1 MSSETLLI
9 QAASGLERTM
19 AGDRYSNLQESLVA
33 QVSAAIYYKTHVLA
47 KLKTSK
53 AFNSKFTK
61 VLFDQIDK
69 DFGEYIDAKARMNPK
84 TLHHVYEW
92 KKVGTPS
99 ARLFKIKVVSSQ
111 GTAFS
116 IGSEFKMS
124 KSMVPTKKGKHRHVF
139 ANKAFIM
146 EQGQPVVIKPKSAE
160 RLVFDVS
167 GYTVYM
173 PKGESVTVRRP
184 GGTAAK
190 QSFESAKRHFFT
202 SDLVSQSIKRS
213 GFQKLFSSAMS
224 SALKTPANVRRV
236 QYSFSANTLR
246 SQAENALES
255 AFGMATV

>member
-1 MSSETLLI
+1 MSSETLLV

-19 AGDRYSNLQESLVA
+19 AGNRYSNLEESVVA
-33 QVSAAIYYKTHVLA
+33 QISAAIYYKTHVLA

-84 TLHHVYEW
+84 SLHHVYEW
-92 KKVGTPS
+92 KKVGNPT
-99 ARLFKIKVVSSQ
+99 ARLFRIKVVGSE
-111 GTAFS
+111 GTSFR
-116 IGSEFKMS
+116 IGSEFKLS
-124 KSMVPTKKGKHRHVF
+124 TSMVPTKKGKHRHVF

-173 PKGESVTVRRP
+173 PKGESVTVRKP
-184 GGTAAK
+184 GGVAVK

-202 SDLVSQSIKRS
+202 SGLVSLSIKKS
-213 GFQKLFSSAMS
+213 GFQQLFSNAMS

-236 QYSFSANTLR
+236 QYSFSPNTLR
-246 SQAENALES
+246 AAADTALES
-255 AFGMATV
+255 AFGMVTA

>member
-1 MSSETLLI
+1 MV

-19 AGDRYSNLQESLVA
+19 AGNRYSNLEESIVA
-33 QVSAAIYYKTHVLA
+33 QISAAIYYKTHVLA

-92 KKVGTPS
+92 KQIGSPTS
-99 ARLFKIKVVSSQ
+99 RLFKIKVVSSQ
-111 GTAFS
+111 GTSFS

-124 KSMVPTKKGKHRHVF
+124 KSLVPTQKGKHRHVF

-146 EQGQPVVIKPKSAE
+146 EQGQPVVIKPRSAE
-160 RLVFDVS
+160 RLVFDVN

-173 PKGESVTVRRP
+173 PKGASVTVRRP
-184 GGTAAK
+184 GGNAAK
-190 QSFESAKRHFFT
+190 QSFESAKRQFFT
-202 SDLVSQSIKRS
+202 SNLVSQSIKRS
-213 GFQKLFSSAMS
+213 GFQQLFSNAMS

-236 QYSFSANTLR
+236 QYSFSPNTLR
-246 SQAENALES
+246 AAADTALET
-255 AFGMATV
+255 AFGTVTT